1 MKRHLLYLAPWAL
14 AGLLATPGHAEAKH
28 LVLHE
33 KFTNT
38 GCSPCAR
45 YAPASD
51 SLLNMR
57 LGEVVPITYHGNYPS
72 PNDEFY
78 VANKAHI
85 DARIAQYGITGY
97 PSVVVNGQ
105 QVSYAIPSVDDAIDA
120 ASAQEQTMDL
130 KLESSFENG
139 VLKVKLTASPLKVMN
154 NPNLRLFVCAV
165 EDKVTPRRQ
174 APNGQTEFHYEV
186 RHFMQEPGGY
196 DMGAFAELKPA
207 VFENEWT
214 VEGFDNTELM
224 SIVAW
229 IQDVSTGQVEECA
242 YAPRSTDKADAAQ
255 VLLVQDTPDAICA
268 PYYHATVTFRNN
280 GNQPLTSC
288 NICVNIN
295 GSIQKTPWQGN
306 LGYLDKVTVTTPDF
320 TEFDL
325 DPDAVTNQCQI
336 FISDINGSQEIS
348 DSYSVPFKNSV
359 VGRNSV
365 EVSVFTDNKPEE
377 TAWELY
383 DATGTLLEKSE
394 PFTEKRKFHK
404 HIFNLPSDGCYRLRF
419 TDKGGD
425 GIVGQYGNGY
435 YKLSQRTTDGKTKMI
450 AQNDFAGAEHTIFFR
465 LEDATTG
472 LESVDNDNAMS
483 WEGATRTLH
492 IGLAGA
498 SVKAVD
504 ASGKQVYS
512 GEGLSAIDCS
522 SWAKGIYVISVT
534 DGEQVITKTIIL

>member
-1 MKRHLLYLAPWAL
+1 MKKFLLYLAPTAL
-14 AGLLATPGHAEAKH
+14 AAMSAVPGLAEAKH
-28 LVLHE
+28 MVLHE

-38 GCSPCAR
+38 GCGPCAR

-57 LGEVVPITYHGNYPS
+57 LGEVVPITYHGSYPS
-72 PNDEFY
+72 PNDPFY
-78 VANKAHI
+78 TANQAHN

-120 ASAQEQTMDL
+120 ALAQEQTMDM
-130 KLESSFENG
+130 KLESTFDNG
-139 VLKVKLTASPLKVMN
+139 VLKVKLTATPLKVRN

-174 APNGQTEFHYEV
+174 ASNGQTEFHYEV

-196 DMGAFAELKPA
+196 DMGAFTDLKPA

-255 VLLVQDTPDAICA
+255 VLLVKDTPDAICA

-336 FISDINGSQEIS
+336 FISGINGSQEIS
-348 DSYSVPFKNSV
+348 DSYPVPFKNSV

-383 DATGTLLEKSE
+383 DATATCWRPAS
-394 PFTEKRKFHK
+394 
-404 HIFNLPSDGCYRLRF
+404 PSQKNANSTNISSASPP
-419 TDKGGD
+419 TDA
-425 GIVGQYGNGY
+425 IACASQTREETASWGN
-435 YKLSQRTTDGKTKMI
+435 TAT
-450 AQNDFAGAEHTIFFR
+450 
-465 LEDATTG
+465 ATT
-472 LESVDNDNAMS
+472 S
-483 WEGATRTLH
+483 
-492 IGLAGA
+492 
-498 SVKAVD
+498 
-504 ASGKQVYS
+504 
-512 GEGLSAIDCS
+512 
-522 SWAKGIYVISVT
+522 
-534 DGEQVITKTIIL
+534 

>member
-1 MKRHLLYLAPWAL
+1 MKKHLLYLAPGAL
-14 AGLLATPGHAEAKH
+14 AALLATSGLVEAKH
-28 LVLHE
+28 MVLHE

-38 GCSPCAR
+38 GCGPCAR

-57 LGEVVPITYHGNYPS
+57 LGEVVPITYHGSYPS
-72 PNDEFY
+72 PSDPFY
-78 VANKAHI
+78 LANQAHN
-85 DARIAQYGITGY
+85 DARIKQYGITGY
-97 PSVVVNGQ
+97 PSVIVNGKETNTAINA
-105 QVSYAIPSVDDAIDA
+105 VSEAIDA
-120 ASAQEQTMDL
+120 ALAQEQTMDMQ
-130 KLESSFENG
+130 LESDFENG
-139 VLKVKLTASPLKVMN
+139 VLKVKLTATPLKVRN

-174 APNGQTEFHYEV
+174 ASNGQTEFHYEV

-196 DMGAFAELKPA
+196 DMGPFADLKPA

-214 VEGFDNTELM
+214 VEGFDNTDLM

-255 VLLVQDTPDAICA
+255 VLLVKDTPDAICA

-336 FISDINGSQEIS
+336 FISDINGSQETS

-383 DATGTLLEKSE
+383 DAAGNLIEKSE
-394 PFTEKRKFHK
+394 PFTQKRKFHK
-404 HIFNLPSDGCYRLRF
+404 HVFNLANDGCYRLRF
-419 TDKGGD
+419 TDQGGD

-472 LESVDNDNAMS
+472 LEGIGEDAALS
-483 WEGATRTLH
+483 WDGASRTLH
-492 IGLAGA
+492 VGLPGA
-498 SVKAVD
+498 AVKAVD

-512 GEGLSAIDCS
+512 GRDVSAVDCS
-522 SWAKGIYVISVT
+522 TWAKGFYVISVT
-534 DGEQVITKTIIL
+534 DGEHTLTKTIIL